1 MNQTILAQGETLGM
15 DLGCTGLGL
24 TVWLFD
30 NRDGEKGSWS
40 AEKKSEIVINLKQGR
55 RSIDEIHGS
64 KGVEC

>member
-15 DLGCTGLGL
+15 DLGRTGLGL

-40 AEKKSEIVINLKQGR
+40 AEKELEIEQGR
-55 RSIDEIHGS
+55 RSI
-64 KGVEC
+64 